1 MKKGEF
7 EGTSRRS
14 VLGAGVAVMAGGL
27 AAAARAQG
35 AAGQQL
41 LAQAAQKIAQS
52 AVQYQTTPNK
62 DGQKCS
68 TCVNFEAPSS
78 CKIIAGTISP
88 DGWCIAYAPK
98 AT

>member
-1 MKKGEF
+1 VKKGEF
-7 EGTSRRS
+7 KGTSRRS
-14 VLGAGVAVMAGGL
+14 VLGAGVAVMAGGI

-35 AAGQQL
+35 VAGQQRM
-41 LAQAAQKIAQS
+41 AQAAQKIAQS
-52 AVQYQTTPNK
+52 AVQYQPTPK

-68 TCVNFEAPSS
+68 TCVNFEPPSA
-78 CKIIAGTISP
+78 CKIIEGTISP